1 MCILLL
7 RGNQSGFLQP
17 QFRFQSRRSMSQ
29 LHNLLLDSLLGT
41 KHIDSAALIKLQEK
55 SLCVTS
61 PGFNIMPSDIQTL
74 VNGFAKNPLQTRR
87 EGLYFKEKDYK
98 CVRADDYSLYA
109 KNGNTGVVV
118 VKTRLHLLVAT
129 YVAGMYP
136 SICVE
141 ATEKLGEYLRKKG
154 N

>member
-1 MCILLL
+1 
-7 RGNQSGFLQP
+7 
-17 QFRFQSRRSMSQ
+17 MSQ
-29 LHNLLLDSLLGT
+29 LQSLLLDALLGT
-41 KHIDSAALIKLQEK
+41 KHVDSAALIKLQER
-55 SLCVTS
+55 SLCVAT
-61 PGFNIMPSDIQTL
+61 PGFSVMPSDVQTL
-74 VNGFAKNPLQTRR
+74 VNGFAKNPLQARR

-109 KNGNTGVVV
+109 KNENTGIVV
-118 VKTRLHLLVAT
+118 VKTHLYLLVAT
-129 YVAGMYP
+129 YTAGMYP